1 MSMEP
6 DAKGGGPYKGALES
20 ASDSDEVRAGWPTF
34 ACRTSTPRSVRRWP
48 PSLTFNDFIFG
59 GLLAGLAWVPIWFGS
74 NSSLAWAVN
83 AIYFCG
89 LVAVLEAR
97 LVATRRRHEVSVW
110 RVAPAAVAVGAA
122 CVCCVVQA
130 ATWVPE
136 PLVHPVWRL
145 AADALGFN
153 VAASISIDR
162 DATGLALLR
171 LITAASAFWLALQL
185 CRSAQRARRL
195 IEATA
200 LIGLAYAT
208 YGIVA
213 FFLFPHALLWLE
225 KTHYTGSLT
234 ATFVNRNTYATY
246 AAIGLVCAVTL
257 LVREVV
263 RGPGLSNDPLRK
275 LANLVAGMAG
285 RAGLW
290 LAAAFVIALAL
301 FLTGSRGGVVAALV
315 GVVLAL
321 GLGLRRYGSNR
332 SVAAAASLIG
342 VVMIAGVAL
351 TFGDALAGRIEAYGL
366 RSDDR
371 LGVYRVVL
379 SSIADRPIVGFGYGT
394 FAQTFPMYRDAG
406 ISPFGVWDKAHNSA
420 LEIVQGLG
428 VPVAVIFMAG
438 LGSLWWRCFQGAFA
452 RKHLASAPIAASA
465 ATVVVVAHS
474 FVDFSLQIQAVTLTW
489 VALLGAGVAQSWPGG
504 TDTRA

>member
-1 MSMEP
+1 
-6 DAKGGGPYKGALES
+6 
-20 ASDSDEVRAGWPTF
+20 
-34 ACRTSTPRSVRRWP
+34 
-48 PSLTFNDFIFG
+48 
-59 GLLAGLAWVPIWFGS
+59 
-74 NSSLAWAVN
+74 
-83 AIYFCG
+83 
-89 LVAVLEAR
+89 
-97 LVATRRRHEVSVW
+97 
-110 RVAPAAVAVGAA
+110 
-122 CVCCVVQA
+122 
-130 ATWVPE
+130 
-136 PLVHPVWRL
+136 
-145 AADALGFN
+145 
-153 VAASISIDR
+153 
-162 DATGLALLR
+162 R

-234 ATFVNRNTYATY
+234 ATFGNRNTYATY

-366 RSDDR
+366 RS
-371 LGVYRVVL
+371 
-379 SSIADRPIVGFGYGT
+379 
-394 FAQTFPMYRDAG
+394 
-406 ISPFGVWDKAHNSA
+406 
-420 LEIVQGLG
+420 
-428 VPVAVIFMAG
+428 
-438 LGSLWWRCFQGAFA
+438 
-452 RKHLASAPIAASA
+452 
-465 ATVVVVAHS
+465 
-474 FVDFSLQIQAVTLTW
+474 
-489 VALLGAGVAQSWPGG
+489 
-504 TDTRA
+504 